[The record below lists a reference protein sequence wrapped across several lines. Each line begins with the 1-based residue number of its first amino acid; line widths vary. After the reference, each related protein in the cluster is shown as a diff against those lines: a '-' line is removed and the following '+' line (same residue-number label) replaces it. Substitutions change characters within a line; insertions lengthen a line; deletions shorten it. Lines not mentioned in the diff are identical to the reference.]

1 MLSISPARIARA
13 VSFWVNPRPRA
24 RDQSHIYRAKAPTMF
39 SLCYPYTAHTTA
51 GAHQD
56 IPPQPRVIMTSARE
70 KRWHGF
76 T

>member
-1 MLSISPARIARA
+1 
-13 VSFWVNPRPRA
+13 
-24 RDQSHIYRAKAPTMF
+24 MF
-39 SLCYPYTAHTTA
+39 SLYYPYTAHTTA